1 MMSSYLDGVDFVVN
15 FQGRLSDLAVLDR
28 QLTLVRDGVA
38 TTPGQAVIV
47 TGRRRVGKS
56 RLVQEFCDRSS
67 VPYVVFQ
74 ASRGRNPAAERAD
87 FVAALAQST
96 LPRADLVAG
105 AIGTDW
111 HQALRAVAVAVPEHA
126 PSIVVL
132 DEVPWLVEQDREFEG
147 ALQTVWDRYLSTRP
161 VLLLLVGS
169 DLSMMESLQEYG
181 RPFHGRAARMLVR
194 PLNPGDVQQMTALEP
209 AEAIDAFLI
218 TGGFPE
224 IVQRW
229 KPGTTRTGF
238 LRDQLTDPLSPLLM
252 AGELSL
258 LGEVPEPSHSRSALE
273 AIGAGERTFS
283 TIANRVGVGNPIPS
297 GTLAPILNTLVA
309 KRIVAVDTPLATRPD
324 TKNKRYRIEDSYLR
338 FWLAF
343 LQRGIAE
350 VERGRGD
357 LVATR
362 VERSWTSWRGRAVEP
377 VIRASLER
385 LLPDDRLP
393 GADVVGGWWNRQ
405 NNPEIDLVGAD
416 RERPAATRI
425 AFTGSV
431 KWLETEAFGQRE
443 FESLL
448 AGSMSVPGRDHT
460 TPLVA
465 VSRNGVEDGLPL
477 ATTFGPDEL
486 VNAWRR

>member
-1 MMSSYLDGVDFVVN
+1 MR
-15 FQGRLSDLAVLDR
+15 FQGRTTDLALLDR
-28 QLTLVRDGVA
+28 QLRVVRDALA

-56 RLVQEFCDRSS
+56 RLVQEFCDRSG

-74 ASRGRNPAAERAD
+74 ASRGRNPAAERVD
-87 FVAALAQST
+87 FAAALAQSG
-96 LPRADLVAG
+96 LPGADLVAG
-105 AIGTDW
+105 ATGADW
-111 HQALRAVAVAVPEHA
+111 NQALRGLAVAVPEHE

-132 DEVPWLVEQDREFEG
+132 DEVPWLVEQDSEFEG
-147 ALQTVWDRYLSTRP
+147 ALQTVWDRYLSAKP

-169 DLSMMESLQEYG
+169 DLSTMEALQEYG

-194 PLNPGDVQQMTALEP
+194 PLDPGDVQEMTALDS

-229 KPGTTRTGF
+229 KPATDRVAF
-238 LRDQLTDPLSPLLM
+238 LRDQLADPLSPLLM

-273 AIGAGERTFS
+273 AIGTGERTFS
-283 TIANRVGVGNPIPS
+283 TIANRIGAGDPIPS
-297 GTLAPILNTLVA
+297 GTLAPILSVLTA
-309 KRIVAVDTPLATRPD
+309 KRIVAVDTPLAVRPD

-338 FWLAF
+338 FWLTF

-357 LVATR
+357 LVAAR
-362 VERSWTSWRGRAVEP
+362 IERSWTSWRGRAVEP
-377 VIRASLER
+377 VVRTALAR
-385 LLPDDRLP
+385 LLPDERLP
-393 GADVVGGWWNRQ
+393 GAEFVGGWWNRQ

-425 AFTGSV
+425 AFTGSI
-431 KWLETEAFGQRE
+431 KWLENDFFGKRE
-443 FESLL
+443 LENLI
-448 AGSMSVPGRDHT
+448 AGSMSIPGRDHT
-460 TPLVA
+460 TPLIA
-465 VSRNGVEDGLPL
+465 VSRAGVEEGLPL
-477 ATTFGPDEL
+477 AATFGPDEL
-486 VNAWRR
+486 IKAWRR

>member
-1 MMSSYLDGVDFVVN
+1 MVEFR
-15 FQGRLSDLAVLDR
+15 GRTGDLAVLDR
-28 QLTLVRDGVA
+28 QLGLVRDRLAG
-38 TTPGQAVIV
+38 TPGQAVIV

-56 RLVQEFCDRSS
+56 RLVQEFCDRSG

-87 FVAALAQST
+87 FATALAQST
-96 LPRADLVAG
+96 LPGADLVAG
-105 AIGTDW
+105 AVGNDW
-111 HQALRAVAVAVPEHA
+111 NHALRAVAVAVPEHA

-147 ALQTVWDRYLSTRP
+147 ALQTVWDRYLSAKP

-194 PLNPGDVQQMTALEP
+194 PLNPADVRQMTALEP
-209 AEAIDAFLI
+209 AEAVDAFLI

-229 KPGTTRTGF
+229 RPGTSRTAF
-238 LRDQLTDPLSPLLM
+238 LRDQLADPLSPLLM

-283 TIANRVGVGNPIPS
+283 TIANRIGAGSPLPS
-297 GTLAPILNTLVA
+297 GTLSPILDTLTT
-309 KRIVAVDTPLATRPD
+309 KRIVAVDTPLATRRD
-324 TKNKRYRIEDSYLR
+324 TKNKRYRIADSYLR
-338 FWLAF
+338 FWLA
-343 LQRGIAE
+343 LLRRGIAE

-357 LVATR
+357 LVLTR
-362 VERSWTSWRGRAVEP
+362 IERSWASWRGRAVEP
-377 VIRASLER
+377 VIRTSLER

-405 NNPEIDLVGAD
+405 NNPEIDLVGTD
-416 RERPAATRI
+416 REQPATRI
-425 AFTGSV
+425 AFTGSI
-431 KWLETEAFGQRE
+431 KWLETDPFGRRE
-443 FESLL
+443 LERLI
-448 AGSMSVPGRDHT
+448 AGSMSVPGRDHA

-465 VSRNGVEDGLPL
+465 VSRSGVEEGLPVT
-477 ATTFGPDEL
+477 AFGPADIVE
-486 VNAWRR
+486 AWS